1 MSTHD
6 LVNFP
11 HVPEVIYRRYRE
23 RNQVAFNG
31 VHSISLS
38 LSRLFSNAQR
48 GDKLA
53 QLIVYD
59 FYLSINNE
67 FIYKENI
74 TGKWIELKLSK
85 LLALTTGDELRR
97 TNPRLDSIMSRENQI
112 LFDSDTLNMVANNYR
127 EKGDLFFVNT
137 QKNSLYKLSIKS
149 LIPSNGEINIGAF
162 EFKNSVRGIIGLED
176 LTNIQERNRTITIDY
191 LGVRYSKIG
200 MGSQSQLKNM
210 LKFIKAKSK
219 DSEYLSRLEIL
230 LRSVYVD
237 DFLIYIKDND
247 NMKLYLIENEQFMN
261 LIMEKIKNGFV
272 GMRVEGNAIRVTGL
286 NSFKSNAL
294 SKFEFTFD
302 ALLPDRYSI
311 ERLMTDSLSHKSALL
326 RQFTS

>member
-1 MSTHD
+1 MSTHE

-23 RNQVAFNG
+23 RNQVPFSG
-31 VHSISLS
+31 IQSISQS
-38 LSRLFSNAQR
+38 LNRLFANAQR

-97 TNPRLDSIMSRENQI
+97 TNPTLDSIMSREDQR

-127 EKGDLFFVNT
+127 EKGDLFFFNT
-137 QKNSLYKLSIKS
+137 LKNSLYKLSIKS
-149 LIPSNGEINIGAF
+149 LIPSNKEINIGAF
-162 EFKNSVRGIIGLED
+162 EFKNSVRGIAGLEE
-176 LTNIQERNRTITIDY
+176 LTNIQERNRTINIDY
-191 LGVRYSKIG
+191 KGVRYSKIG
-200 MGSQSQLKNM
+200 MGSQSQFKNM
-210 LKFIKAKSK
+210 LKFIKAKEK
-219 DSEYLSRLEIL
+219 DTEYLTRLEIL
-230 LRSVYVD
+230 LNSVYVD
-237 DFLIYIKDND
+237 DFLIYIKEND
-247 NMKLYLIENEQFMN
+247 NMKLYLIENEVFMN
-261 LIMEKIKNGFV
+261 ILMEKIKNGFV

-286 NSFKSNAL
+286 NAFKTNAL
-294 SKFEFTFD
+294 RTFEFSFD
-302 ALLPDRYSI
+302 QLLPDRAGI
-311 ERLMTDSLSHKSALL
+311 ERLMSDSLSYKSALL

>member
-23 RNQVAFNG
+23 RNQVPFNG
-31 VHSISLS
+31 VHSISQS
-38 LSRLFSNAQR
+38 LSRLFSNAKR

-97 TNPRLDSIMSRENQI
+97 TNPSLDSIMSRENQI

-127 EKGDLFFVNT
+127 E
-137 QKNSLYKLSIKS
+137 
-149 LIPSNGEINIGAF
+149 
-162 EFKNSVRGIIGLED
+162 R
-176 LTNIQERNRTITIDY
+176 
-191 LGVRYSKIG
+191 
-200 MGSQSQLKNM
+200 
-210 LKFIKAKSK
+210 
-219 DSEYLSRLEIL
+219 
-230 LRSVYVD
+230 
-237 DFLIYIKDND
+237 
-247 NMKLYLIENEQFMN
+247 
-261 LIMEKIKNGFV
+261 
-272 GMRVEGNAIRVTGL
+272 
-286 NSFKSNAL
+286 
-294 SKFEFTFD
+294 
-302 ALLPDRYSI
+302 
-311 ERLMTDSLSHKSALL
+311 
-326 RQFTS
+326 